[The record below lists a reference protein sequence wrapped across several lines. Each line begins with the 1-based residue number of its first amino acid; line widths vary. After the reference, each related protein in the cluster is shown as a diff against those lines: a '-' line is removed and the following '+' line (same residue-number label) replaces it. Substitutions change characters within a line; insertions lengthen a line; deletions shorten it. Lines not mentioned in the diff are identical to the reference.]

1 MGLEEGRIA
10 AQRRKK
16 RLFTPRAFAEFQ
28 VRGKRHEQIY
38 NLKRSRR
45 LLCGE
50 VIWGEE
56 EERVGGGIQAGG
68 GGAWTDAVV
77 LGVEET

>member
-1 MGLEEGRIA
+1 M
-10 AQRRKK
+10 RKK
-16 RLFTPRAFAEFQ
+16 GLFTPKAFAEFQ
-28 VRGKRHEQIY
+28 VRGKWHEQIY
-38 NLKRSRR
+38 NLKTSRR
-45 LLCGE
+45 LLRGE

-56 EERVGGGIQAGG
+56 EKGVGGGIQAGG